1 MIQIIERVFPKG
13 IAKIIFRFCSHPCAD
28 SFNAQKREYILMIIR
43 HNQNN
48 KGYKVIHFKFAGNH
62 PNPYW
67 FWSPETYED
76 YVEHMCINWKTKIQ
90 SIDDNRSY
98 QQLYVEDTCSDPD
111 DD

>member
-1 MIQIIERVFPKG
+1 MIQTIEQVFPKE
-13 IAKIIFRFCSHPCAD
+13 ITAHIFKFCSHPYAD
-28 SFNAQKREYILMIIR
+28 LFNAQKREYILMIIR

-76 YVEHMCINWKTKIQ
+76 YVRHMCINWKKSNSEMKYNNIIKKMTA
-90 SIDDNRSY
+90 
-98 QQLYVEDTCSDPD
+98 
-111 DD
+111 